1 MMFIGVVYTI
11 YSSSIGILLKRYTR
25 FIWMCKFISVYTT
38 GFGGVLFCLGSTVYG
53 WYTLFIQVV
62 ASCCSFDYGVG
73 TLGIQIKIFIWV
85 SFSDF

>member
-1 MMFIGVVYTI
+1 MMFIGVVHTI
-11 YSSSIGILLKRYTR
+11 YLSSMGILLKRYTR

-38 GFGGVLFCLGSTVYG
+38 GFGCVLFCLGSTVYG

-62 ASCCSFDYGVG
+62 VLVHSTMVWALWV
-73 TLGIQIKIFIWV
+73 IWV